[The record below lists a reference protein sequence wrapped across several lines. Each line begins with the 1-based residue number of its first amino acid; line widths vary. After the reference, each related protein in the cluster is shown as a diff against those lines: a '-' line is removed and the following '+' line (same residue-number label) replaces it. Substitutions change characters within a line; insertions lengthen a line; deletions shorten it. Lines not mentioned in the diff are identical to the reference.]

1 MISYRRYL
9 VNALVIALAIVLG
22 IRAIELITRLPV
34 IANSAV
40 ETSQRRLTK
49 RHSARSIGELYQLRE
64 DLQTEV
70 DSLSSVLN
78 WATLVNASEYKKLTR
93 QRETFIQQIQTVEA
107 QIQVN
112 QKAEASWAKAFN
124 QATKAA
130 ELGRSPR
137 ASVKTWR
144 QAQLLWKQAIDSLH
158 AIPPKSFLKTRTT
171 KKIKEYKT
179 HLSTATD
186 ELKKAQTQLL
196 ERLVK
201 QSGLSSEAMITVCT
215 LSGNCRH
222 RRGDQLVNP
231 ASLTKIPIAVALLH
245 KVSTEKI
252 SLNTPISVEPGN
264 FTEDGHGQ
272 IQVKRRYTLK
282 ALLMQMI
289 AYSSNIAS
297 NQLIDYLG
305 WDYIDQVLKKRGY
318 RVVRVSSKFMGERVM
333 PANPGRASNRF
344 TSNELT
350 RMMVEIYNRK
360 HPGDEVLI
368 EALKKQYDRLL
379 GFAAAKGSPAQWI
392 GEKTG
397 QSSKVE
403 GTTAAFKISGQTYI
417 ITVIDNRGDSDLTIR
432 RCVAKLV
439 NYIAKNGYL

>member
-1 MISYRRYL
+1 
-9 VNALVIALAIVLG
+9 
-22 IRAIELITRLPV
+22 
-34 IANSAV
+34 
-40 ETSQRRLTK
+40 
-49 RHSARSIGELYQLRE
+49 
-64 DLQTEV
+64 
-70 DSLSSVLN
+70 
-78 WATLVNASEYKKLTR
+78 
-93 QRETFIQQIQTVEA
+93 
-107 QIQVN
+107 
-112 QKAEASWAKAFN
+112 
-124 QATKAA
+124 
-130 ELGRSPR
+130 
-137 ASVKTWR
+137 
-144 QAQLLWKQAIDSLH
+144 
-158 AIPPKSFLKTRTT
+158 
-171 KKIKEYKT
+171 
-179 HLSTATD
+179 
-186 ELKKAQTQLL
+186 
-196 ERLVK
+196 
-201 QSGLSSEAMITVCT
+201 
-215 LSGNCRH
+215 
-222 RRGDQLVNP
+222 
-231 ASLTKIPIAVALLH
+231 LTKIPIAVALLH